1 MKARLTWWEWHST
14 QAQPCESAR
23 GNSVSARKE
32 KKDGDGGERIKR
44 ASRSTSSKSAVA
56 ALGITN
62 RGGSTNVSKTSPR
75 KKERG

>member
-1 MKARLTWWEWHST
+1 MEM
-14 QAQPCESAR
+14 
-23 GNSVSARKE
+23 
-32 KKDGDGGERIKR
+32 GGERIKR